1 MEKREYLC
9 DKQTVEPVEIRLP
22 LSSESG
28 TVWLASLFPFFPFF
42 PFFLRT
48 YHQEIASIPL
58 PDFVVGIR
66 IGSPT

>member
-42 PFFLRT
+42 LRT